1 MKRYLASI
9 IIAGLMIVAVI
20 AGVFLMRPSNN
31 GDPESNTGALGKAT
45 PRSVIA
51 LEEFGDYQCPP
62 CAELHPTL
70 KQLKNELG
78 PKLNFVFRNLPLSTI
93 HKNALPAAQA
103 AEAARMQNRFWE
115 MHDLIYENQSLWAED
130 KNPRNHFRKFANEL
144 GLDVA
149 RFEADMDG
157 DQVRFRLEAD
167 RDAAVRL
174 GIEGTPTVLIDGRKL
189 RPEATNAEGIRKGI
203 DLTVSRQK

>member
-1 MKRYLASI
+1 MKKYVAFI
-9 IIAGLMIVAVI
+9 IIAGVLIVAVI
-20 AGVFLMRPSNN
+20 AGVFLIKPIDN
-31 GDPESNTGALGKAT
+31 GAPESNTGAVGNAT
-45 PRSVIA
+45 PRSVIV

-70 KQLKNELG
+70 KQLKTELG
-78 PKLNFVFRNLPLSTI
+78 PKLNLVFRNLPLSTL

-115 MHDLIYENQSLWAED
+115 MHDLIYENQSLWATD
-130 KNPRNHFRKFANEL
+130 NNPRSHFRKFANDL

-174 GIEGTPTVLIDGRKL
+174 GIEGTPTLLIDGRKL

-203 DLTVSRQK
+203 DLTINRQR